1 VTGSAAEQGAVQA
14 TAGVTVVRDGRILLV
29 RRADDGTWCLP
40 GGRVEFGE
48 SIVEC
53 AEREFLEE
61 TGSTVVVTALVGVYS
76 DPAEQ
81 THRYPDGTVIQ
92 FVGVVFDGVLR
103 DAPTGE
109 LAGDTVEVGWFD
121 TGALPERLMAA
132 DAPIIRDRLAG
143 RPPPVIA

>member
-1 VTGSAAEQGAVQA
+1 MAGSAAQRGVVQS
-14 TAGVTVVRDGRILLV
+14 TAGVTAVRDGRILLV

-48 SIVEC
+48 SIVAC

-61 TGSTVVVTALVGVYS
+61 TGYTVEVTGFVGVYS

-81 THRYPDGTVIQ
+81 THRYPDGALVQ
-92 FVGVVFDGVLR
+92 FVGVVFDGVVADSPR
-103 DAPTGE
+103 GR
-109 LAGDTVEVGWFD
+109 LAGDTVEVRWF
-121 TGALPERLMAA
+121 GAGELPDRIMAA

-143 RPPPVIA
+143 RPRPVIG